1 MFRATLIAALFLAL
15 PAHAFI
21 ASNRLSVQSTG
32 PDSFDVAFRGTA
44 TGDIDYWCAA
54 GEFADRQLR
63 APATAV
69 IYRISPPPRRAGQG
83 ISFSMNSA
91 GAASSTG
98 LNTIGGSSGGGMTV
112 ASARNQCAV
121 ARQLQVGRR

>member
-1 MFRATLIAALFLAL
+1 MFRATLIAALVLAF

-21 ASNRLSVQSTG
+21 SSNRLSVQATG
-32 PDSFDVAFRGTA
+32 PDSFTVAFRGTA

-63 APATAV
+63 ASATAV

-83 ISFSMNSA
+83 ISFSMNGA

-98 LNTIGGSSGGGMTV
+98 LNTVGGSSGGGMTV
-112 ASARNQCAV
+112 AAARNQCAV